1 MAKGTNNKKE
11 KRQPATT
18 TKLKRNFFIILWS
31 LFLAGVACITIIFIL
46 ISNGTIG
53 YIPPIEELQNPKNK
67 FASEVI
73 SCDGEVIGTFFTA
86 SDNRINTQYSELSPN
101 IVNALIATE
110 DSRFLEH
117 SGIDGKAL
125 LRVIFKRMIL
135 QQKGAGGG
143 STITQQLAKQLY
155 SPTAK
160 NIFERALQKP
170 IEWVIAVKLEQLYTK
185 EEILTMYLNK
195 FDFLNNAVGIK
206 TASQVYFGVQPSD
219 LNIEQ
224 AATLV
229 GMCKNPSLY
238 NPASS
243 RRKEK
248 SRERRNVV
256 LEQMYKAN
264 LLTREECDSIKQL
277 PLELD
282 YHRVDHKLGLAPY
295 FREYLRKTLSAK
307 KPKRSNYASWQL
319 VPYGQY
325 YLDSLEWA
333 NNPLYGFIE
342 KNPKSDG
349 SKYDLYNDGL
359 KIYTTIDSRMQRYAE
374 NAVETQMSTLQE
386 KFFAE
391 IKGKKKAP
399 YSNKTTEQDIQTSM
413 NQARRQSDRYRML
426 KKQGMPEKDIL
437 ASFDT
442 PVEMSVFSYKGAID
456 TVMSPNDSI
465 RYHKS
470 FARCGF
476 MSMDPFTGHVKAY
489 VGGPNFSF
497 FQYDMVTVGRRQVGS
512 TVKPYLYS
520 LAMSE
525 GYRPCDTTRCQPIT
539 LYDKLGREFTPRN
552 SSQRRLG
559 ETVTLKW
566 GLQTSNNWITAYLMS
581 QFTPEQLVSMMRAFG
596 IKGALDP
603 VISLCLGPCEVTVS
617 EMVDAY
623 TVFPNNGIRTEP
635 LYVTHIEDNLGNR
648 IAEFRPRTEEVLNEE
663 TTYKMLYMLQA
674 VVNEGSGLRIRT
686 RHKFAAPA
694 GGKTGTTNDN
704 SDGWFMGFTPQLV
717 SGVWVGWEDRTIHFN
732 SMADGQGASM
742 ALPVWGLYM
751 NEVYNDSTLN
761 YSESIPFNIPS
772 WFNANEGCYENVI
785 LTQEK
790 R

>member
-1 MAKGTNNKKE
+1 MAKKTNNKT
-11 KRQPATT
+11 KRQSALTP
-18 TKLKRNFFIILWS
+18 KQKRNFFIILWS
-31 LFLAGVACITIIFIL
+31 LFLFGVITITVIFTL
-46 ISNGTIG
+46 IANGVIG

-67 FASEVI
+67 FATEII
-73 SCDGEVIGTFFTA
+73 SCDGEVIGTFFTTR
-86 SDNRINTQYSELSPN
+86 DNRINTQYSELSPN
-101 IVNALIATE
+101 IVKALIATE
-110 DSRFLEH
+110 DSRFLNH

-125 LRVIFKRMIL
+125 LRVLFKRVIL

-155 SPTAK
+155 SPSAN
-160 NIFERALQKP
+160 NIIERALQKP

-195 FDFLNNAVGIK
+195 FDFINNAVGIK
-206 TASQVYFGVQPSD
+206 TASQVYFGVTPSE
-219 LNIEQ
+219 LTVEQ

-243 RRKEK
+243 RRKES

-256 LEQMYKAN
+256 LQQMYKADY
-264 LLTREECDSIKQL
+264 LTKEACDSIKQL
-277 PLELD
+277 PLELNF
-282 YHRVDHKLGLAPY
+282 HRVDHKLGLAPY
-295 FREYLRKTLSAK
+295 FREYLRKTLTAK

-319 VPYGQY
+319 VPYGQF

-349 SKYDLYNDGL
+349 SKYDIYNDGL

-374 NAVETQMSTLQE
+374 NAVNKQMSSLQE
-386 KFFAE
+386 KFFNE
-391 IKGKKKAP
+391 IKKNKRAP
-399 YSNKTTEQDIQTSM
+399 YSYKATDYDIKTSM

-426 KKQGMPEKDIL
+426 KKQGASEKEIL

-442 PVEMSVFSYKGAID
+442 PTEMSVFSYKGEID
-456 TVMSPNDSI
+456 TVMTPNDSI

-476 MSMDPFTGHVKAY
+476 MSIDPLTGHVKAY
-489 VGGPNFSF
+489 VGGPDFSF
-497 FQYDMVTVGRRQVGS
+497 FQYDMATMGRRQIGS

-525 GYRPCDTTRCQPIT
+525 GYRPCDTTTCQPIT

-552 SSQRRLG
+552 SSNKKLG

-566 GLQTSNNWITAYLMS
+566 GLQNSNNWITAYLMS
-581 QFTPEQLVSMMRAFG
+581 LFTPEQLVSMMRAFG

-603 VISLCLGPCEVTVS
+603 VISLCLGPCEVSVQ

-648 IAEFRPRTEEVLNEE
+648 IAEFKPRTEEVLNEE
-663 TTYKMLYMLQA
+663 TTYKMLYMLQS
-674 VVNEGSGLRIRT
+674 VVNEGTGGRVRS
-686 RHKFAAPA
+686 RHKFKAPA

-717 SGVWVGWEDRTIHFN
+717 SGVWVGWEDRTVHFN
-732 SMADGQGASM
+732 NMADGQGAAMS
-742 ALPVWGLYM
+742 LPIWGYYM
-751 NEVYNDSTLN
+751 TDVYNDSTLN
-761 YSESIPFNIPS
+761 YSETMPFNIPS
-772 WFNANEGCYENVI
+772 WFDANEGCYENII
-785 LTQEK
+785 LTQEVK
-790 R
+790 